1 MRANSGTASANGTD
15 SASLRV
21 AVSELTSE
29 VGDLTTKLATS
40 MDDVRALKAD
50 LGAKEEEMER
60 MRQELGAKDEE
71 MERMRQELWRLRERG
86 MAARDTSAG
95 VAAGRQPGGELAS
108 DD

>member
-60 MRQELGAKDEE
+60 MRQEL
-71 MERMRQELWRLRERG
+71 WRLRERG